1 MAFATNFIFFVSVFQ
16 NNLVRALAIAAIV
29 GLIMVVMTREDA
41 FPAGDRQPK
50 MIWAA
55 ILGGSAFAMIL
66 PLPILSWVGAVATG
80 VYWFDVRPQLRSI
93 INGEYNY

>member
-1 MAFATNFIFFVSVFQ
+1 MSVFQ
-16 NNLVRALAIAAIV
+16 NNLFRALAIAAIV

>member
-16 NNLVRALAIAAIV
+16 NNLFRALAIAAIV

-93 INGEYNY
+93 INGEYNS